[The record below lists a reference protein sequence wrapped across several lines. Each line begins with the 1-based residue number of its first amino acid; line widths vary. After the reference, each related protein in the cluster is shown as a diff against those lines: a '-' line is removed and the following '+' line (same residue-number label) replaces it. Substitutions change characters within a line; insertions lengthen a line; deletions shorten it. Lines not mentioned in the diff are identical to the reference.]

1 MILFFF
7 CQNSGTSRK
16 PKKLD
21 SAGSLFSSVSAF
33 NIKHTIM
40 KVGVCILKPKDLDG
54 IKNIHNTVCN
64 FFEAGTFKM
73 DRGPSLVHV
82 LF

>member
-1 MILFFF
+1 
-7 CQNSGTSRK
+7 
-16 PKKLD
+16 
-21 SAGSLFSSVSAF
+21 
-33 NIKHTIM
+33 M